1 MPTYSFSKT
10 NFTARF
16 NWLESRVLGRP
27 QLVLERSRLIV
38 LEPSVI
44 PSKREL
50 GLRVSKKSL
59 LLGLFGE
66 YRTGTSK
73 TLVLGNPK
81 GSELS
86 LKIKVVHPSFDFIWI
101 CGPQVNEVQ
110 KQLYRTISD

>member
-10 NFTARF
+10 SFAARF
-16 NWLESRVLGRP
+16 NWLESRVLDRP

-38 LEPSVI
+38 LESSVF
-44 PSKREL
+44 PGKREL

-66 YRTGTSK
+66 HRTGTSK
-73 TLVLGNPK
+73 TLVLGNPR

-101 CGPQVNEVQ
+101 CGPQAKEVE
-110 KQLYRTISD
+110 KQLSQKIID

>member
-1 MPTYSFSKT
+1 MPTYSFNKI

-16 NWLESRVLGRP
+16 NWLESRVLDRP

-38 LEPSVI
+38 HEPSVI

-73 TLVLGNPK
+73 TLVLGNPR

-101 CGPQVNEVQ
+101 CGPQAKEVE
-110 KQLYRTISD
+110 KQLSQKTSD